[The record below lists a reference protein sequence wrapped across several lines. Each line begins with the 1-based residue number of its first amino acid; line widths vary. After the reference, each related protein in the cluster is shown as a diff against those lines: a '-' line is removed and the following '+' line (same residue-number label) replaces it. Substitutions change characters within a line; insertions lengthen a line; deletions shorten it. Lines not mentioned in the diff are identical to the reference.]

1 MSTPEANFWNTIRKN
16 LPPKAFAT
24 RIENRHGGGVPDC
37 HIVWNGLAFWIE
49 IKVTKTDIVK
59 LSPHQISWNTV
70 YSRRGGINFIL
81 VKRTSDRDL
90 FLFGGG
96 QSVDVARDG
105 LRVDPLIRVSGS
117 GLSGSGIGDI
127 FSFIEDNYNTN
138 NNHGHINTDT

>member
-24 RIENRHGGGVPDC
+24 RIENRHGGGIPDS
-37 HIVWNGLAFWIE
+37 HIIWDGLAFWME

-59 LSPHQISWNTV
+59 LSPHQISWNTI

-81 VKRTSDRDL
+81 VKRTSDRDV

-96 QSVDVARDG
+96 QSVDVSRDG
-105 LRVDPLIRVSGS
+105 LRVEPLFRVSGS
-117 GLSGSGIGDI
+117 GLSGSGIKDI
-127 FSFIEDNYNTN
+127 FPFIRDYYNTN
-138 NNHGHINTDT
+138 YINKNT

>member
-1 MSTPEANFWNTIRKN
+1 M
-16 LPPKAFAT
+16 
-24 RIENRHGGGVPDC
+24 
-37 HIVWNGLAFWIE
+37 E

-96 QSVDVARDG
+96 QAVDVARDG

-127 FSFIEDNYNTN
+127 FSFIGDNYNTN

>member
-1 MSTPEANFWNTIRKN
+1 MPTPEANFWNTIRKN

-24 RIENRHGGGVPDC
+24 RIENRHGGGIPDS
-37 HIVWNGLAFWIE
+37 HIIWDGLAFWME

-105 LRVDPLIRVSGS
+105 LRVDPLFRGNRV
-117 GLSGSGIGDI
+117 GDI
-127 FSFIEDNYNTN
+127 FPFIRDYCTM
-138 NNHGHINTDT
+138 NH